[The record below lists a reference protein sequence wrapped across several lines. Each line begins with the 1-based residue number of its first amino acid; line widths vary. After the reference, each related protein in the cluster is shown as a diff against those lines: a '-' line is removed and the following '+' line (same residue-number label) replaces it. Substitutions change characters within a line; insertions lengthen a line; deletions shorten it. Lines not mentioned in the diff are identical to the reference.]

1 MPKNQ
6 KKIIG
11 SFIKKKKPHFVKN
24 AKFQRK
30 KISKKLDGVL
40 PAMSRLR
47 LNNYAKKN
55 PQVHTKKKQEKLDE
69 ELRSVWKR
77 MDKLSKDFYS
87 QETKLRG
94 NPLDAKK
101 GNKNEKP
108 SSEQNVKTRKI
119 ENKKKESLDGK
130 IEKKKKPKTKKKKE
144 SLDGKIKKKTSSEQ
158 NMNEKTENVKKNEK
172 PSSVKNEKKE
182 SLGGKIEKKKLKTNK
197 KKPVSILLPPRSE
210 SRVKDKWKGK
220 IHKIDIDEGKNE
232 AREYVPQAYED
243 KLMPGGQQN
252 DMMMMAGN
260 TTNGHLLIGGQNK
273 RSMWVDSNYSSSS
286 SQNNHDTKNDDS
298 NRWTNNH
305 LDQNEESINEND
317 EIIKA
322 MNDQRMNSFLYGVNG
337 PLGMN
342 NISAFPGS
350 SVRSD

>member
-6 KKIIG
+6 KKIMG
-11 SFIKKKKPHFVKN
+11 SFIRKKKPHFVKN

-55 PQVHTKKKQEKLDE
+55 PQVHTKTTQEKSDE

-77 MDKLSKDFYS
+77 MDKLRKDFYG
-87 QETKLRG
+87 QEKKLEG
-94 NPLDAKK
+94 NPPDEKK
-101 GNKNEKP
+101 VNHNEKP
-108 SSEQNVKTRKI
+108 SSEQNVKTK
-119 ENKKKESLDGK
+119 
-130 IEKKKKPKTKKKKE
+130 
-144 SLDGKIKKKTSSEQ
+144 KIKKKTSSEQ
-158 NMNEKTENVKKNEK
+158 NMNEKTENVNKNEK

-182 SLGGKIEKKKLKTNK
+182 SLDGKIKKKKLKTDKK
-197 KKPVSILLPPRSE
+197 KKPVIRVDVPEDQRPAGKKEAVKKENKEKNSVPILLKPGH
-210 SRVKDKWKGK
+210 GK
-220 IHKIDIDEGKNE
+220 HQIHKINFDEGKNTV
-232 AREYVPQAYED
+232 REYEPQAYEY

-252 DMMMMAGN
+252 DMMMMVEN

-286 SQNNHDTKNDDS
+286 SQNNHSSSDHDTKNDDS

-305 LDQNEESINEND
+305 FNQEEELINENE

-337 PLGMN
+337 SLGSN
-342 NISAFPGS
+342 NSSAFPGS